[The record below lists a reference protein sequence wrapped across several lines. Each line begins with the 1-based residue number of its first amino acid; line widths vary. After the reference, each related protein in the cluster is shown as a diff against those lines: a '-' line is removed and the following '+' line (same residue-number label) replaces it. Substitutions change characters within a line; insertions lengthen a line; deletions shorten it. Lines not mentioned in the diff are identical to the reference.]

1 MIQSNYTVIILE
13 PNEGYTLTQA
23 NDEIEIRDRVLS
35 KKVYLAINDSPNNWK
50 EITDEDAELI
60 RIEQNKLEEDNS
72 EE

>member
-1 MIQSNYTVIILE
+1 MIQSNYTVIILQ

-23 NDEIEIRDRVLS
+23 NDEIDIKDRVLS
-35 KKVYLAINDSPNNWK
+35 KKVYLGVNDSPNNWK

>member
-1 MIQSNYTVIILE
+1 MIQSNYTVIILQ

-23 NDEIEIRDRVLS
+23 NDEIEIKDRVLS
-35 KKVYLAINDSPNNWK
+35 KKVYLAINDSQNNWK

>member
-1 MIQSNYTVIILE
+1 MIQSNYTVIILQ

-23 NDEIEIRDRVLS
+23 NDEIDIKDRVLS
-35 KKVYLAINDSPNNWK
+35 KKVYLAINDSQNNWK

-60 RIEQNKLEEDNS
+60 RIDQNKLEEDNS